1 MAMTKSDLVAQLADG
16 AGVSKKDVGSILDG
30 LTSIIEREIS
40 RGGGTFT
47 LPGLLKIKTVQKPAR
62 PARTMVSPFNGQQI
76 TVAAKPASTGVR
88 IQALSGLKRM
98 VG

>member
-1 MAMTKSDLVAQLADG
+1 MAMTKSDLVSELSEK
-16 AGVSKKDVGSILDG
+16 AGVSKREAGSILDG

-62 PARTMVSPFNGQQI
+62 PARTMISPFNGQQI
-76 TVAAKPASTGVR
+76 SVAAKPASTGVK